1 MHNGLGSDDLTC
13 TIECAIKV
21 RAHAVSRPVL
31 LFRWHRKCNCVRP
44 GLCPWV
50 RHAINQSKSH
60 FPVVQGSKTDVCYV
74 GQVSYRET
82 GMKEDTVSD
91 VRQEMAE
98 RHQAGCLTMG
108 GRTERKDTGRH
119 SHANWTGKNHAAT
132 LSCDY
137 AIVTTKSNQSTRVL
151 KKSVIWVKKKNATDC
166 NCSIYFSTLYHGC
179 QHTPFSC
186 NRPLR
191 LALVL
196 HTGVWQKSS
205 ASSSG
210 NPQPVP

>member
-1 MHNGLGSDDLTC
+1 MH
-13 TIECAIKV
+13 
-21 RAHAVSRPVL
+21 
-31 LFRWHRKCNCVRP
+31 HRVC
-44 GLCPWV
+44 
-50 RHAINQSKSH
+50 NQSACTRCVETGFTISMTQKVQLCQARAVPMGATCNKPVKIP
-60 FPVVQGSKTDVCYV
+60 FPSCAGSKTDVCYV

-151 KKSVIWVKKKNATDC
+151 KKKCHLSKKKKNATDC